1 MSTTLQRSI
10 WDGHP
15 VSLGTGFELRK
26 HKGDRELRAVCSLQT
41 HQLGWE
47 VVLEVNGLLSR
58 SQVCRSRDE
67 VLDLC
72 EHWRTVMLQAG
83 WSGATSAML
92 DTL

>member
-1 MSTTLQRSI
+1 MWRMQTLQREF

-26 HKGDRELRAVCSLQT
+26 RKGERELHAVCSLQT
-41 HQLGWE
+41 HVVGWE

-72 EHWRTVMLQAG
+72 EQWRAVMAEG
-83 WSGATSAML
+83 RWA
-92 DTL
+92 

>member
-1 MSTTLQRSI
+1 MSTTLQRSV

-26 HKGDRELRAVCSLQT
+26 HRGDRELRAVCSLQT

-67 VLDLC
+67 VLEVC
-72 EHWRTVMLQAG
+72 EHWRVVMMQAG
-83 WSGATSAML
+83 WSDVTSAML